1 MSFNVS
7 SFFSPAEDTFVNKR
21 STNKSF
27 SLKNP
32 NMLSSLPATADG
44 RNEPETDEV
53 YERSV
58 YPETS
63 LAHNLS
69 ATPISPYVPIKS
81 LVESPFKASHAH
93 AHSTPLVGSSSS
105 YYNSTNG
112 IRTQTPLKQDPMNAD
127 SLLKMKIKAHQ
138 QQFQD
143 NMNVMQAGF
152 NLADKQVSEET
163 YLNSAFKPRRSTAD
177 VSMTHLKD
185 IGSRK
190 PGDRI
195 IPNDNISQGNTNGM
209 KLPLEPLRM
218 PGYNDNIS
226 KHMSDSKGNMSVLQN
241 LDDPYVAEALG
252 RIVNK
257 ELEMRKLLYGT
268 LTFLIYRFLRS
279 IIRLF
284 VYTNPVHAKSL
295 RALSKLMR
303 DYSSSIQNERLASFV
318 KWLSQ
323 LFTFESFL
331 RVGSYIEYMMSF
343 ILGTMIVA
351 TLYRLLKPQDKCLDL
366 PLTRAQR
373 KILGLTTDSNDK
385 SIEGQDSKEGDN
397 VENDDDEEEAILKK
411 LLSSSP
417 QRIEKPTRVFMP
429 GDQGIDDVM
438 GSLNSLAI
446 GNAMHNAAN
455 VTWSSGMIPKAN
467 GTSPGNMENIRTQ
480 LSQRNGSV
488 IADRNYSDGRNS
500 RDYLSP
506 NGKYMFAVN
515 NELRQ
520 QGGFGASNSSFY

>member
-1 MSFNVS
+1 
-7 SFFSPAEDTFVNKR
+7 
-21 STNKSF
+21 
-27 SLKNP
+27 
-32 NMLSSLPATADG
+32 MLSSLPTTADG
-44 RNEPETDEV
+44 RSQPETDEI

-81 LVESPFKASHAH
+81 LVESPFKPSHAH
-93 AHSTPLVGSSSS
+93 AHSTPLLGSSSS
-105 YYNSTNG
+105 YFRNTNG
-112 IRTQTPLKQDPMNAD
+112 IGIQTPSKHDPMNAE

-138 QQFQD
+138 RQFQD
-143 NMNVMQAGF
+143 NMNTMQAGF

-190 PGDRI
+190 SVDGI
-195 IPNDNISQGNTNGM
+195 TSNGNISQNDANGIN
-209 KLPLEPLRM
+209 LPLEPLRM
-218 PGYNDNIS
+218 SSYNEGTSKYIS
-226 KHMSDSKGNMSVLQN
+226 ESKGGNVSVLQN

-284 VYTNPVHAKSL
+284 VYTNPIFARSL
-295 RALSKLMR
+295 RVFSKLTKE
-303 DYSSSIQNERLASFV
+303 YSSSIQNERLSFFL

-331 RVGSYIEYMMSF
+331 KVGSYIEYIMSF
-343 ILGTMIVA
+343 ILGTMILS

-366 PLTRAQR
+366 PLSRAQR
-373 KILGLTTDSNDK
+373 KILGLRMDSNEK
-385 SIEGQDSKEGDN
+385 SIEGKESGEDDDN
-397 VENDDDEEEAILKK
+397 ENDDDEEEAILKK

-417 QRIEKPTRVFMP
+417 QKIEQPTRVVMP

-446 GNAMHNAAN
+446 GNGVHNAAN

-467 GTSPGNMENIRTQ
+467 SPGPGNMETIRSQ
-480 LSQRNGSV
+480 LSQRNGSA
-488 IADRNYSDGRNS
+488 IADQNYIDGRNS
-500 RDYLSP
+500 RDFLSF